1 MSREKFDRQKEH
13 EVIGT
18 YPPIKGLELGAGSGK
33 GVRIIPESPRLYRP
47 ISPNENFKMLFRGQ
61 TPYWMP
67 SVGWFNCDLNQFRP
81 RQHPDNLA
89 NHQCIDGG
97 EYVDYTKVPKLNTG
111 WLGLPLEWEP
121 VAMGA
126 SVRPGHPQLP
136 EMTGW
141 REKIQM
147 PDLDAMDW
155 DEIKAMNKSYLDVD
169 KANQLGIQLGL
180 WERMMCLM
188 DVDNACVALL
198 DEDQEEDIHEFL
210 DELSDIYVDYIRRML
225 DVGRIDSIFFH
236 DDWGTQNG
244 PFFSLETCRTFFVKP
259 MKKIVDFCHAHDII
273 FEHHCCGKAETLVP
287 AMDEAGV
294 DFWFPQYTIND
305 VDKLVDTY
313 QDSHITFAVTT
324 PIIPRGSTQE
334 DVRAQAK
341 AFVDK
346 YKDKG
351 VLFRHNGDILAN
363 PEHDESL
370 YPLFAD
376 AVYEFS
382 RIAYQSVED

>member
-1 MSREKFDRQKEH
+1 MAREKYNAAKEH
-13 EVIGT
+13 EVIGK
-18 YPPIKGLELGAGSGK
+18 YPAIKGLELGAGSGR
-33 GVRIIPESPRLYRP
+33 GVKIIPESPRFYRP
-47 ISPNENFKMLFRGQ
+47 ISPNENYKMLFRGE

-97 EYVDYTKVPKLNTG
+97 EFVDYTQVSKVNIG

-126 SVRPGHPQLP
+126 SVRPGNPILP

-147 PDLDAMDW
+147 PDLDAMNW
-155 DEIKAMNKSYLDVD
+155 EEMKEMNKTYLDVD
-169 KANQLGIQLGL
+169 KANQLGIQLGF

-188 DVDNACVALL
+188 DVDNACMALL
-198 DEDQEEDIHEFL
+198 DEDQEDDIKEFL

-225 DVGRIDSIFFH
+225 EVGRIDSIFFH

-244 PFFSLETCRTFFVKP
+244 PFFSLDVCRNFFVAP
-259 MKKIVDFCHAHDII
+259 MKKVVDFCHENNIV
-273 FEHHCCGKAETLVP
+273 FEHHCCGKAEILVP
-287 AMDEAGV
+287 AMEEAGV

-305 VDKLVDTY
+305 VDKLVDDY
-313 QDSHITFAVTT
+313 QDAHITFAVTT
-324 PIIPRGSTQE
+324 PLIPRGSTLE
-334 DVRAQAK
+334 DVRAQAQ

-351 VLFRHNGDILAN
+351 VLWRHNGDILAD
-363 PEHDESL
+363 PGHDESL
-370 YPLFAD
+370 YPAFAD

-382 RIAYQSVED
+382 RIAYQDVED